1 MAWGPATTTAAVPD
15 EAFGEVASAL
25 VQAGRVVP
33 GLTVEADGRARSWWW
48 PLPAASHRTLCPYR
62 PVIHHQP
69 LHRKVTE
76 IAGREA
82 RSHSESGCCREAVG
96 LT

>member
-1 MAWGPATTTAAVPD
+1 MPSLWHPSRPFNLIWPAHLR
-15 EAFGEVASAL
+15 F
-25 VQAGRVVP
+25 
-33 GLTVEADGRARSWWW
+33 
-48 PLPAASHRTLCPYR
+48 SHRTLGPYR